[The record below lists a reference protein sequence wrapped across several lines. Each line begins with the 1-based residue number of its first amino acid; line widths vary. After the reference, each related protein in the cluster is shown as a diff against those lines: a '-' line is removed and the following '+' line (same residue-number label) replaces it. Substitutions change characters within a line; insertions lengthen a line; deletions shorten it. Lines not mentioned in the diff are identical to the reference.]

1 MDPLCHCAKKV
12 MFWRH
17 SQFPPLSPVSRWVN
31 LSKKHSDIRSK
42 YYILNNVNMLKG
54 TPFLSKLL
62 KLESLPLET
71 LKTFGHKI
79 DYYFGRIPASLPKLS
94 MHLISLLCF
103 IIVFVKTMVFYL
115 FCCLITSSF
124 SRFLWPYCC
133 DLSHP
138 IKKLTAIAI
147 LPMRVVGGIMHV

>member
-1 MDPLCHCAKKV
+1 
-12 MFWRH
+12 
-17 SQFPPLSPVSRWVN
+17 
-31 LSKKHSDIRSK
+31 
-42 YYILNNVNMLKG
+42 MLKG
-54 TPFLSKLL
+54 ARFLSKLL

-94 MHLISLLCF
+94 MHLISVLCF

-115 FCCLITSSF
+115 FCCLITFSF

-147 LPMRVVGGIMHV
+147 LPMRVVGCMYKVKKGFLNFLYHHSSVLNYQFWPQTFLCSLI